1 MSSELHDFGRP
12 ELLDAEAIGQP
23 GNRRFRLF
31 ARHVHRTASLWLE
44 RQQMEQLSLALDQLL
59 AQIAGGDVLRPEAQA
74 EPPSPPSAPADFP
87 THADVEFQV
96 GQLTLGY
103 DEDADRVVL
112 LAAPLV
118 LEEQDGE
125 VVARENVEPRF
136 AVQMTRQDA
145 TRLSG
150 HIAGVLA
157 AGRPRCL
164 FCGMPM
170 EPSHVCAKQNGHHP
184 IELS

>member
-1 MSSELHDFGRP
+1 MSSDLHDFGRP
-12 ELLDAEAIGQP
+12 DLLDAEAIGQP
-23 GNRRFRLF
+23 GHRRFRLF
-31 ARHVHRTASLWLE
+31 ARRAQRTASLWLE

-59 AQIAGGDVLRPEAQA
+59 AQVMGGDVLRPEAHA
-74 EPPSPPSAPADFP
+74 DPPRPPGAPEGFP
-87 THADVEFQV
+87 EQADVEFQV

-103 DEDADRVVL
+103 NEDADLVVL

-118 LEEQDGE
+118 VEEQDGE
-125 VVARENVEPRF
+125 VVAREDVEPQF
-136 AVQMTRQDA
+136 AAQLTRTEA

-184 IELS
+184 VEPN